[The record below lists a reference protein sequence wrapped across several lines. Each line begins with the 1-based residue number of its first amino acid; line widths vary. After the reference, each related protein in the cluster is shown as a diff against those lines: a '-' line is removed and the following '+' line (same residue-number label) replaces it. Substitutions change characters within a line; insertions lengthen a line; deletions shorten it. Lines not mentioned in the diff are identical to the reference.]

1 MHACS
6 TEFLLL
12 VSVLAFSNEP
22 ASLLMEVK
30 MSFCSVILNA

>member
-6 TEFLLL
+6 TEFQLLICA
-12 VSVLAFSNEP
+12 LAFSIETARP
-22 ASLLMEVK
+22 LMEVK